1 MNSEQLINEVLAH
14 DNMKQAVKQVRANK
28 GSAGIDGKTV
38 EELENFM
45 DSMEHRRISNLIKQG
60 NYRPKPVKM
69 VEIPK
74 PDGGVRMLGIPT
86 VYDRVIQQAISQV
99 LTKIYD
105 PQFSKYSYGFRP
117 GIGAHDAL
125 LQAEEYVQSDCKY
138 IVDIDLSKFFDTINR
153 DKLIFLLRKQIKDK
167 LLLKLIN
174 RYLNSGMMKGDYLI
188 KTETGTPQGSPLSPL
203 LANIYLDQI
212 DKTLEDRNVRFVRYA
227 DDIQIYA
234 NSLRS
239 AHRIMEK
246 TIKLLECKRIGLKV
260 NPKKSAVK
268 KPNESKFLG
277 YTF

>member
-1 MNSEQLINEVLAH
+1 
-14 DNMKQAVKQVRANK
+14 
-28 GSAGIDGKTV
+28 
-38 EELENFM
+38 
-45 DSMEHRRISNLIKQG
+45 
-60 NYRPKPVKM
+60 M
-69 VEIPK
+69 VS
-74 PDGGVRMLGIPT
+74 
-86 VYDRVIQQAISQV
+86 QQAISQV

-117 GIGAHDAL
+117 RIGAHDAL
-125 LQAEEYVQSDCKY
+125 LQAEEYVQSNCKY

-174 RYLNSGMMKGDYLI
+174 RYLNSGMMKGDHLI

-212 DKTLEDRNVRFVRYA
+212 DKTLEERNVRFVRYA

-234 NSLRS
+234 NSLRC

-260 NPKKSAVK
+260 NPEKSAVK